1 MTVPHRSGS
10 AGAGG
15 RSPQPVTGP
24 VRMAARTAMSTVR
37 CMTSGTRDRLRVV
50 IVGGGVAAL
59 ETLLALRTLA
69 GELVELTLICGEPEF
84 LYRPV
89 TVAEAFDRGEA
100 RAYRLAEIVEGDG
113 RATLVSESL
122 AHVDSDAKV
131 VVTRSGQRVAFD
143 ALVVAT
149 GAVATEPFPGA
160 LTFRG
165 RVDVPALRDLLE
177 ELADGR
183 AGSVAFA
190 LPSQRIWPLPLYELA
205 LMTAGH
211 LRGLGASAV
220 KVWLVT
226 PEEEPLEL
234 FGPAGAAAISP
245 MLDARG
251 IILRTWSH
259 PARVRGGALVLSGGA
274 EIFVDRVV
282 TLPVLEGPRLHGL
295 PHDPHGFIPVDAHGR
310 VAGLADIYAAGDITA
325 FPLKQG
331 GLAAQQADAV
341 AETIASSA
349 GAAVAPQPFAPVLRG
364 LLMTGGAPLYLRCE
378 PQRLA
383 REATVAIEATRPR
396 HNGGGS
402 AAAGQALW
410 WPPAK
415 VAGRYLAPYLAT
427 ARPKSLGAE
436 PLVDRVAVPGAKLS
450 DPEYQD
456 ALELALLLADCDAR
470 WGDYRSALSALD
482 AAEAL
487 QGALPSRYEAKRREW
502 RSAAR
507 AGG

>member
-1 MTVPHRSGS
+1 
-10 AGAGG
+10 
-15 RSPQPVTGP
+15 
-24 VRMAARTAMSTVR
+24 MAAGPATSSVPG
-37 CMTSGTRDRLRVV
+37 MTSNARDRLRVV

-69 GELVELTLICGEPEF
+69 GGLVELTLICSEREF

-100 RAYRLAEIVEGDG
+100 RAYGLAEIVEGDC
-113 RATLVSESL
+113 RATLIKDAL
-122 AHVDSDAKV
+122 THVDADAKM
-131 VVTRSGQRVAFD
+131 VVTGSGQRVAFD
-143 ALVVAT
+143 ALVVAA

-165 RVDVPALRDLLE
+165 RVDVPAVRDLLD

-183 AGSVAFA
+183 ARSVAFA

-211 LRGLGASAV
+211 VRGLGASAV

-234 FGPAGAAAISP
+234 FGPAGATAISS
-245 MLDARG
+245 MLEARG
-251 IILRTWSH
+251 IILRTWSR
-259 PARVRGGALVLSGGA
+259 PARVRNRALVLSGGG
-274 EIFVDRVV
+274 EVFVDRVV
-282 TLPVLEGPRLHGL
+282 TLPVLEGPRIHGL
-295 PHDPHGFIPVDAHGR
+295 PHDRYGFVPVDAHGR
-310 VAGLADIYAAGDITA
+310 VAGLVDVYAAGDITT

-341 AETIASSA
+341 AEVIAAAA
-349 GAAVAPQPFAPVLRG
+349 GVAVTPEPFTPVLRG

-378 PQRLA
+378 PQRLGQ
-383 REATVAIEATRPR
+383 EATVAIEAIRPR
-396 HNGGGS
+396 RNGGGGS

-427 ARPKSLGAE
+427 ARPMPLGAE
-436 PLVDRVAVPGAKLS
+436 PLVDRVAVPGPRLS

-502 RSAAR
+502 RAAAR